1 MANNLLNE
9 PFGIDEALQS
19 LQIDLYEELG
29 FILQGEIEGYG
40 RVYKNPV
47 NTGVNTPEAYA
58 TSKIITPEWFNAEKQ
73 DYESVFFDDNKACV
87 FCFLPDETDD
97 SEDEY
102 VFSNNVKVVFMAD
115 LDKIYPNVSQRLDAK
130 LQVQA
135 VQVLRDISYRK
146 FDVIG
151 IERRIESIFREF
163 STKEIKFDNMDKRHV
178 FAVKIKL
185 NYYINNQCN

>member
-9 PFGIDEALQS
+9 PYGIDKSIQS
-19 LQIDLYEELG
+19 IQEDLHEG
-29 FILQGEIEGYG
+29 IGKIWKGEIEGYG

-47 NTGVNTPEAYA
+47 NTGADTPEAYA

-87 FCFLPDETDD
+87 FCFLTDETDSSD
-97 SEDEY
+97 DEY
-102 VFSNNVKVVFMAD
+102 VFSNNIKIVFMAD
-115 LDKIYPNVSQRLDAK
+115 LDKIYPNVAQRQDAK

-135 VQVLRDISYRK
+135 VQTLRDISYQK
-146 FDVIG
+146 FEVLG

-178 FAVKIKL
+178 FAVKLKL
-185 NYYINNQCN
+185 NYTINNKCD

>member
-1 MANNLLNE
+1 MANNFLNE
-9 PFGIDEALQS
+9 PYGIDVSMQDV
-19 LQIDLYEELG
+19 QTDLYDNLAT
-29 FILQGEIEGYG
+29 IWQGDIEGYG

-47 NTGVNTPEAYA
+47 NTGVDTPEAYA

-87 FCFLPDETDD
+87 FCFIVDENDD
-97 SEDEY
+97 SDDEY
-102 VFSNNVKVVFMAD
+102 VFSTRVKVVFMAD
-115 LDKIYPNVSQRLDAK
+115 LDKIYPSIAQRQDAK

-135 VQVLRDISYRK
+135 VQALRDISYQR
-146 FDVIG
+146 FEVLG

-178 FAVKIKL
+178 FAVNIKL
-185 NYYINNQCN
+185 NYTINDKCD